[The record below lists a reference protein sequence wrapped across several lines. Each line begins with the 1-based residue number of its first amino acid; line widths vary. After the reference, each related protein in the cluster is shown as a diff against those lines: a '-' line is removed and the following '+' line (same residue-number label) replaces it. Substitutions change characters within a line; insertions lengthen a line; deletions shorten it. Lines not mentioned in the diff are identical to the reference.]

1 MEAILELVKNALT
14 DENSQV
20 AGVVKSLLGDKYDL
34 LKDYIGGD
42 FDIANLQEKVTSFLN
57 EHEDIKE
64 KLAGLTDQSDLIDGL
79 LNGETDASDVLGKL
93 ASNFDAGS
101 LLKSLF

>member
-1 MEAILELVKNALT
+1 MDNIVELIKNALT
-14 DENSQV
+14 DEDSQV

-34 LKDYIGGD
+34 LKDYMGGD
-42 FDIANLQEKVTSFLN
+42 FDVSNLTEKLSSFLN

-64 KLAGLTDQSDLIDGL
+64 KISGLTDQSDLIEGL
-79 LNGETDASDVLGKL
+79 LKGETDAGDVLGKL